1 MDRFYRQILLPE
13 IGLVNQ
19 LVIQKSNIA
28 IVGAGGLG
36 CPVALYLA
44 AAGIKNITLID
55 ADTVSLDNLNRQ
67 ILFGMDDIGKNKAI
81 HAAQKL
87 NSQFNDIQATG
98 IDTQITKDNATQLLE
113 KADLIIDCSDNFLCR
128 YATTHAAEN
137 LQKTILTGSIYRN
150 EGQII
155 CLNNLEEGFKS
166 YRSIFSEEITNL
178 NSNNCEEAGVLGAT
192 AGLIG
197 SLLSIE
203 AINQLIGKPGKLVN
217 EMIVFNQ
224 QGYSMLRINI

>member
-1 MDRFYRQILLPE
+1 VDRFYRQILLPE

-19 LVIQKSNIA
+19 LVIQKSCII
-28 IVGAGGLG
+28 IVGVGGLG

-44 AAGIKNITLID
+44 AAGIKNIILID

-67 ILFGMDDIGKNKAI
+67 VLFGVDDIGKNKAI
-81 HAAQKL
+81 RAAQKL
-87 NSQFNDIQATG
+87 NAQFNDIQATG
-98 IDTQITKDNATQLLE
+98 IDNQLTEDNAAQLLE

-128 YATTHAAEN
+128 YATTQAAET

-155 CLNNLEEGFKS
+155 CLNNREEGYKS
-166 YRSIFSEEITNL
+166 YSNIFPEEITKL

-197 SLLSIE
+197 SVLSIE
-203 AINQLIGKPGKLVN
+203 TINQIIGKPGKLVN
-217 EMIVFNQ
+217 EMIIFNQ
-224 QGYSMLRINI
+224 YEYSMLKIKI

>member
-19 LVIQKSNIA
+19 LVIQKSCII
-28 IVGAGGLG
+28 IVGVGGLG

-44 AAGIKNITLID
+44 AAGIKNIILID

-67 ILFGMDDIGKNKAI
+67 VLFGVDDIGKNKAI
-81 HAAQKL
+81 RAAQKL
-87 NSQFNDIQATG
+87 NAQFNDIQATG
-98 IDTQITKDNATQLLE
+98 IDNQLTEDNAAQLLE

-128 YATTHAAEN
+128 YATTQAAET

-150 EGQII
+150 EG
-155 CLNNLEEGFKS
+155 LNNREEGYKP
-166 YRSIFSEEITNL
+166 YRTIFPEEITKL

-197 SLLSIE
+197 SVLSIE
-203 AINQLIGKPGKLVN
+203 TINQIIGKPGKLVN
-217 EMIVFNQ
+217 EMIIFNQ
-224 QGYSMLRINI
+224 HGYSMLKIKI

>member
-13 IGLVNQ
+13 IGLINQ
-19 LVIQKSNIA
+19 PVIQKSNVV
-28 IVGAGGLG
+28 IVGVGGLG

-44 AAGIKNITLID
+44 AAGIGNIILID

-67 ILFGMDDIGKNKAI
+67 ILFGIDDIGKNKAI
-81 HAAQKL
+81 LAAQKL
-87 NSQFNDIQATG
+87 NSQFKDILVTG
-98 IDTQITKDNATQLLE
+98 IDNQLTEDNAAQLLE
-113 KADLIIDCSDNFLCR
+113 KADLIIDCSDNFSCR
-128 YATTHAAEN
+128 YTTTHTAEK

-155 CLNNLEEGFKS
+155 CFNNREEGYKP
-166 YRSIFSEEITNL
+166 YRTIFPEEITRL

-197 SLLSIE
+197 SLLSME
-203 AINQLIGKPGKLVN
+203 AIHQIIGNRGKLVN
-217 EMIVFNQ
+217 EMIVFHQ
-224 QGYSMLRINI
+224 HGYSMFRINI